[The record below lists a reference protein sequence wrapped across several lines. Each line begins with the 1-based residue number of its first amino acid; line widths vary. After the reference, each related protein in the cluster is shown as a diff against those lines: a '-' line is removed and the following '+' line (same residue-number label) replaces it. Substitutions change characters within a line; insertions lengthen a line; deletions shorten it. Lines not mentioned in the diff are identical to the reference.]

1 MYIYNYKAYR
11 GKAIIQ
17 GEIFGETKEEI
28 VTYLREHAL
37 TPIYITKK
45 KRYRK
50 QKGTNK
56 ELALFFKEWSA
67 LLMAGIPVDSSLPLL
82 YAYRKRTSHLVL
94 QQLERD
100 VTGGKS
106 ISEAMRKSQW
116 FPSFASALV
125 HIGEE
130 SGTLAEQMHI
140 LATWFLQQASYRKK
154 LLSSLVYPC
163 FVLCLSLL
171 FFFIAMFWI
180 LPAFSSLFTSLSIPI
195 PLLTHIMLQMGV
207 FFKTYIGWIGGFFL
221 LLILFFYGYAKTTKG
236 KSKVSFSVFLVS

>member
-17 GEIFGETKEEI
+17 GEILGETKEEI

-106 ISEAMRKSQW
+106 ISEAMRK
-116 FPSFASALV
+116 
-125 HIGEE
+125 
-130 SGTLAEQMHI
+130 
-140 LATWFLQQASYRKK
+140 
-154 LLSSLVYPC
+154 
-163 FVLCLSLL
+163 LSL
-171 FFFIAMFWI
+171 I
-180 LPAFSSLFTSLSIPI
+180 
-195 PLLTHIMLQMGV
+195 HI
-207 FFKTYIGWIGGFFL
+207 
-221 LLILFFYGYAKTTKG
+221 
-236 KSKVSFSVFLVS
+236 